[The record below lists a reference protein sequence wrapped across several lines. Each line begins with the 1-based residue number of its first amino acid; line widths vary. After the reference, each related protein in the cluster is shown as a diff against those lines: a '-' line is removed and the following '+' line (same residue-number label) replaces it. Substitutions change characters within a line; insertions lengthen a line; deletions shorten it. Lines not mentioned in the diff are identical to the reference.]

1 MDDYIDRK
9 DKRFMGAGS
18 AYNYIAMKEA
28 IKDSGLKD
36 NEVSSEMAGIVMGS
50 GGPSIKNVVYA
61 VDQTRKSSPKKNG
74 TFYCSKNNG

>member
-1 MDDYIDRK
+1 
-9 DKRFMGAGS
+9 MGAGS

-61 VDQTRKSSPKKNG
+61 VDQTRKSSPKKWDLLL
-74 TFYCSKNNG
+74 FQEQWLALVQQI